1 MFFYIMN
8 DRENDDKS
16 IVEALSAL
24 GWVEEKE
31 GEERP
36 SITDKSLKEQLKLFI
51 EQNRELNDKINII
64 SKENE
69 DLKQENENLLN
80 VITESKNK
88 IEEKPVSSEILD
100 EKEKFIVEQ
109 ENLIKYLEAK
119 IQTLSESNEIGGSQ
133 IQAVQEL
140 KEKIAQKDLVIDE
153 FEREKEDFAQKTHEM
168 NSEIDNKQLQ
178 IQELSITNS
187 EKDQIIEEQA
197 EKFEILNKTI
207 KEQTQKIEEFS
218 SQATQFKDLIDKNQ
232 TSNEQIEEGVIR
244 INELEEQVQYLQNVV
259 QNETIHKSKYDK
271 IITLVEKKDEIITEK
286 EKSIFDAQNS
296 LKSTHQTINQL
307 QQQVETFNLLKKDLE
322 NKEERIRELVLQ
334 IEEKVQSELAN
345 KELINRFEDKL
356 ENTQKELVQYGVE
369 LNTKNTLLE
378 KREAEITTL
387 SENVKKLN
395 TDIYEAEQIEDK
407 ILTDITKLKD
417 EKLKFESELETKD
430 KELIELK
437 KKIKLMR
444 RDLSKI

>member
-1 MFFYIMN
+1 MN

-24 GWVEEKE
+24 GWVEEKDNEE
-31 GEERP
+31 GP
-36 SITDKSLKEQLKLFI
+36 STTDKSLKEQLKLFI

-69 DLKQENENLLN
+69 ELKQENENLLN
-80 VITESKNK
+80 VNTKSKIT
-88 IEEKPVSSEILD
+88 IEGEQVSSEILD

-119 IQTLSESNEIGGSQ
+119 IKTLSESNEIGGSQ

-140 KEKIAQKDLVIDE
+140 KDKIAQKDLEIDE
-153 FEREKEDFAQKTHEM
+153 FEREKEEFAQKTHEM

-178 IQELSITNS
+178 IQELSISNS

-197 EKFEILNKTI
+197 EKFETLNETI
-207 KEQTQKIEEFS
+207 REQTQKIEEFS
-218 SQATQFKDLIDKNQ
+218 LQTTQFKDLHDKNL
-232 TSNEQIEEGVIR
+232 TLNEQLEEGANR

-286 EKSIFDAQNS
+286 EKSIFDVQNS
-296 LKSTHQTINQL
+296 LKSANQTINQL

-322 NKEERIRELVLQ
+322 KKDERIRDLVVQ
-334 IEEKVQSELAN
+334 IEEKVQNELAN
-345 KELINRFEDKL
+345 REVINRLEDKL
-356 ENTQKELVQYGVE
+356 ENNQKDLVQYKVE

-378 KREAEITTL
+378 KKEAEITTL

-395 TDIYEAEQIEDK
+395 TDMYESEQIEDK

>member
-1 MFFYIMN
+1 MN

-16 IVEALSAL
+16 IVEVLSAL

-31 GEERP
+31 DKEEGP
-36 SITDKSLKEQLKLFI
+36 STTDKSLKEQLKLFI

-69 DLKQENENLLN
+69 ELKQENENLLN
-80 VITESKNK
+80 VITENKNK

-100 EKEKFIVEQ
+100 EKEKLIVEQ
-109 ENLIKYLEAK
+109 ENLIKYLGAK

-140 KEKIAQKDLVIDE
+140 KDKIAQKDLEIDE
-153 FEREKEDFAQKTHEM
+153 FEREKEEFAQKTHEM

-178 IQELSITNS
+178 IQELSISNS
-187 EKDQIIEEQA
+187 EKDQIIEERA
-197 EKFEILNKTI
+197 EKFETLNETI
-207 KEQTQKIEEFS
+207 REQTQKIEEFS
-218 SQATQFKDLIDKNQ
+218 LQTTQFKELHDKNL
-232 TSNEQIEEGVIR
+232 TLNEQLEEGAKR

-286 EKSIFDAQNS
+286 EKSIFDVQNS
-296 LKSTHQTINQL
+296 LKSAHQTINQL

-322 NKEERIRELVLQ
+322 KKDERIRDLVVQ
-334 IEEKVQSELAN
+334 IEEKIQNELAN
-345 KELINRFEDKL
+345 KEVINRLEDKL
-356 ENTQKELVQYGVE
+356 ENIQKDLVQYEVE
-369 LNTKNTLLE
+369 LNTKNTLLDKKE
-378 KREAEITTL
+378 SEITIL

-395 TDIYEAEQIEDK
+395 TVIYEAEQIEDK

-417 EKLKFESELETKD
+417 EKFKFESELETKD

>member
-1 MFFYIMN
+1 
-8 DRENDDKS
+8 
-16 IVEALSAL
+16 
-24 GWVEEKE
+24 
-31 GEERP
+31 
-36 SITDKSLKEQLKLFI
+36 
-51 EQNRELNDKINII
+51 
-64 SKENE
+64 
-69 DLKQENENLLN
+69 
-80 VITESKNK
+80 
-88 IEEKPVSSEILD
+88 
-100 EKEKFIVEQ
+100 
-109 ENLIKYLEAK
+109 
-119 IQTLSESNEIGGSQ
+119 
-133 IQAVQEL
+133 
-140 KEKIAQKDLVIDE
+140 
-153 FEREKEDFAQKTHEM
+153 M

-197 EKFEILNKTI
+197 EKFEILNKTV
-207 KEQTQKIEEFS
+207 KGQTEKIEGFN
-218 SQATQFKDLIDKNQ
+218 SQTTQVKDLIDKNQ
-232 TSNEQIEEGVIR
+232 TLNEKIEEGAIR

-286 EKSIFDAQNS
+286 EKSIFDFQNS

-322 NKEERIRELVLQ
+322 KKEERIRELVLQ

-356 ENTQKELVQYGVE
+356 ENTQKDLVQYQVE

-395 TDIYEAEQIEDK
+395 TDIYEAEHIEDK
-407 ILTDITKLKD
+407 ILTDITKLKE